1 MWVAQ
6 HLDAFLEAFGKVVKR
21 NGKKEKKK
29 DEGKGKERNLKT
41 RRPPEKATGT
51 SVSKSTITSAV

>member
-1 MWVAQ
+1 MWVVQ

-29 DEGKGKERNLKT
+29 MKGKGKE
-41 RRPPEKATGT
+41 P
-51 SVSKSTITSAV
+51 